1 MDSVSMTG
9 IERIAAEVI
18 AALFLVW
25 GTVLYLEHRGAAAC
39 VAADRAAV
47 AKQEGRNE
55 AKAASDT
62 QEINQEAKAYHD
74 AITAVPD
81 PTPALVCV
89 RRITVAAMPP
99 ARAAQP
105 VRDGAPDHPKT
116 DQPPAGDDPGPDLA
130 KIGQAADAQIVELQ
144 DYVRDVC
151 RPR

>member
-1 MDSVSMTG
+1 MTG
-9 IERIAAEVI
+9 LERIAAEVI

-25 GTVLYLEHRGAAAC
+25 GTVLYLEHRGAAEC

-55 AKAASDT
+55 ARAASDT

-89 RRITVAAMPP
+89 RKYAAPRTLS
-99 ARAAQP
+99 AAEAAQP
-105 VRDGAPDHPKT
+105 VRNGAPDHPKT

-130 KIGQAADAQIVELQ
+130 KIGQGADAQIVELQ